1 MRFFGRSL
9 TGLFLL
15 AVTLGLLGL
24 AVGVVA
30 TAVSGLGAE
39 GGSGLPE
46 TERVVAANAIT
57 LTPGDVTPVMTAYGE
72 VQSRRTLDLRVR
84 QAGTV
89 VWVSDNFRNG
99 ASVAAGEVILRLDPV
114 AATEALAL
122 ARANAVEA
130 AANATEAKAAVLLAE
145 DDLAA
150 AEAQAVLRRQSLTRQ
165 QDIAARG
172 AGSPQAVERAELDV
186 SAADQ
191 AVLSRRQ
198 SLASARAGV
207 DQTEVAVT
215 RSEIA
220 VTEAERAL
228 AETELRAAFSGL
240 IDGVTIGTGALVGAN
255 EVLGRII
262 DPAALDVAMRLSTA
276 QFGLLLASD
285 GGLARGRVSVTL
297 AAGITELTAT
307 GRLDRV
313 GASVGEGQTGR
324 LVYVALDAAPGLR
337 PGDFVT
343 VRVEEGPLTDAALVA
358 ATALGR
364 NGTVLALGPEDRLDE
379 VPVEVLRRQGD
390 DVILRVGALAGREIV
405 TERSV
410 LLGAGIRVRPVRADA
425 ALAAT
430 PAADMISLTE
440 ERRAEL
446 IALVAANDRM
456 PADAKARVLEQLQA
470 REVPASVIDRLESR
484 MGG

>member
-24 AVGVVA
+24 AV
-30 TAVSGLGAE
+30 AVLAGAVRE
-39 GGSGLPE
+39 RSESAGPAQPGE
-46 TERVVAANAIT
+46 ERVVAANVMT
-57 LTPGDVTPVMTAYGE
+57 LTPGEVTPVLTAFGE
-72 VQSRRTLDLRVR
+72 VQSRRTLDLRAR
-84 QAGTV
+84 AAGTV
-89 VWVSDNFRNG
+89 IWVSENFRNG
-99 ASVAAGEVILRLDPV
+99 ASVAAGEVLLRQDPV
-114 AATEALAL
+114 LADEALAL
-122 ARANAVEA
+122 AQANADEA
-130 AANATEAKAAVLLAE
+130 AANAAEATAGVVLAE

-172 AGSPQAVERAELDV
+172 AGSSQAVETAELAV
-186 SAADQ
+186 SAAAQ

-198 SLASARAGV
+198 SLASARARVG
-207 DQTEVAVT
+207 QTAVAVT
-215 RSEIA
+215 RAAIA

-228 AETELRAAFSGL
+228 TETELVAEFAGL
-240 IDGVTIGTGALVGAN
+240 IDGVTIVTGAVVGTN
-255 EVLGRII
+255 DVLGRII
-262 DPAALDVAMRLSTA
+262 DPAALDVTMRLSTA
-276 QFGLLLASD
+276 QFGLLLAPG
-285 GGLARGRVSVTL
+285 GGLAPGRVTATL
-297 AAGITELTAT
+297 DAGVTELRAT

-337 PGDFVT
+337 PGDFVS
-343 VRVEEGPLTDAALVA
+343 VEVEEAALTDVALIP

-364 NGTVLALGPEDRLDE
+364 NGSVLALGPDDRLEE

-405 TERSV
+405 SERSV
-410 LLGAGIRVRPVRADA
+410 LLGAGIRVRPVRREA
-425 ALAAT
+425 AAT
-430 PAADMISLTE
+430 QAPPAGMITLTD

-446 IALVAANDRM
+446 VALVERNDGM

-470 REVPASVIDRLESR
+470 SEVPAQVIDRLESR

>member
-15 AVTLGLLGL
+15 AVTLALLGL

-30 TAVSGLGAE
+30 TAVSDRGAE
-39 GGSGLPE
+39 GGSGRPE
-46 TERVVAANAIT
+46 TERVVAANVIT
-57 LTPGDVTPVMTAYGE
+57 LTPGEVTPVMTAYGE

-122 ARANAVEA
+122 ARANADEA

-150 AEAQAVLRRQSLTRQ
+150 AETQAVLRRQSLTRQ

-172 AGSPQAVERAELDV
+172 AGSPQAVETAELAV

-220 VTEAERAL
+220 VTEAQRAL

-276 QFGLLLASD
+276 QFVLLLASD

-297 AAGITELTAT
+297 AAGITELTAA
-307 GRLDRV
+307 GHLDRV

-324 LVYVALDAAPGLR
+324 LVYVALDVAPGLR

-343 VRVEEGPLTDAALVA
+343 VRVEEGPLTDTSLVA

-364 NGTVLALGPEDRLDE
+364 NGTVLAVGPEDRLEE

-405 TERSV
+405 SERSV
-410 LLGAGIRVRPVRADA
+410 LLGAGIRVRPVRAV
-425 ALAAT
+425 AAT
-430 PAADMISLTE
+430 PAADMITLSE
-440 ERRAEL
+440 KRRAEL
-446 IALVAANDRM
+446 IAFVVANDRM

-470 REVPASVIDRLESR
+470 SEVPASVIDRLESR